1 MTNCRV
7 ILVIIA
13 LSQAVCLPTANVMA
27 QGAKYSTYREAYSAG
42 VVAVNAGNLAA
53 AREPLEAAAKLAKT
67 PREKMKAYEA
77 LMIPYRELQE
87 IEPMQQAAEYVI
99 TNNDFAATR
108 SLTRGSLLSFIHKRG
123 KMDVAVEVYEARL
136 KKSPD
141 DRTVLFVLTEA
152 YATYKKDPSRSALLA
167 EKLGAVEKKA
177 GIAQDIGSQAQLA
190 QQYIKAGKLKDGAEL
205 FEKIAVLDPKLEAWH
220 FKESAAAWLKSGDKS
235 KALLAAK
242 KSEASAQPESRD
254 ALLTYFWHRGLADL
268 FLDVG
273 EPKLAI
279 PHYEKAIAISK
290 IDGYTKDSKAK
301 LESAKAAANK

>member
-7 ILVIIA
+7 IVVIIT
-13 LSQAVCLPTANVMA
+13 LSLGVCLPTANVMA

-53 AREPLEAAAKLAKT
+53 AREPLELAAKLAKT

-136 KKSPD
+136 KKTPD

-190 QQYIKAGKLKDGAEL
+190 QQYIK
-205 FEKIAVLDPKLEAWH
+205 LEAWH
-220 FKESAAAWLKSGDKS
+220 FKEAAAAWLKSGDKS
-235 KALLAAK
+235 KALTAAK

>member
-1 MTNCRV
+1 MSVCRLIV
-7 ILVIIA
+7 VTMA
-13 LSQAVCLPTANVMA
+13 LTQGVLLPTAGVLA
-27 QGAKYSTYREAYSAG
+27 QGSKYSTYREAYSAG
-42 VVAVNAGNLAA
+42 AVAVNAGNLAA

-67 PREKMKAYEA
+67 PREKMKANEA

-87 IEPMQQAAEYVI
+87 IEPMRQAAEYVI
-99 TNNDFAATR
+99 SNSDFAATR

-123 KMDVAVEVYEARL
+123 KLDVAVEAYEARL
-136 KKSPD
+136 KKCPD

-177 GIAQDIGSQAQLA
+177 GIGQDIGSQAQLA
-190 QQYIKAGKLKDGAEL
+190 QQYVKAGKLKDGAEL
-205 FEKIAVLDPKLEAWH
+205 YEKIAPLDPKLEAWH
-220 FKESAAAWLKSGDKS
+220 FKEAAAAWLKSGDKS
-235 KALLAAK
+235 KALMAAK
-242 KSEASAQPESRD
+242 KSEASGQPENRD
-254 ALLTYFWHRGLADL
+254 ALLTYFWHRGLADV
-268 FLDVG
+268 FLDSG

-279 PHYEKAIAISK
+279 PHYEKAVAVSK